1 MKRKKWTRLSD
12 MEKQKG
18 KKSVRK
24 VKKVRERLM
33 KRDRGKERK

>member
-24 VKKVRERLM
+24 VKKRER
-33 KRDRGKERK
+33 KVDEER